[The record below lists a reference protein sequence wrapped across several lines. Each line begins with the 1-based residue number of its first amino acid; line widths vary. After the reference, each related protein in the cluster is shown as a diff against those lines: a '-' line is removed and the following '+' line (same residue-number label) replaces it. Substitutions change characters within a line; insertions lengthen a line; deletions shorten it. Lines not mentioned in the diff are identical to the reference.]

1 MLQLRV
7 RALCCS
13 DLTQQTASGNGCRL
27 TPMPVMRSCKQQQR
41 AYVSLSKACFSR
53 NLALELA
60 TYQFQHLMCGHSLS
74 KMSTLFSRNVA
85 NKSATRGTS
94 IRAGPGLGSDTNVF
108 KEWETC
114 AQELDGNMTNYS
126 AVTKINKIVDG
137 ALESFMFIDVI
148 TLPSRSL
155 TCYFK
160 MTVSKR
166 NLLFQNA
173 IFRLHVKLWE
183 GNPRSKKHKG
193 AIRFRFF
200 FPPPLPTRYSRH
212 EKWQE
217 RIVAVGRAGDWGP
230 ARRDSNSVF
239 VLPFLYIRGFFSF
252 FQLTLPFYH
261 GKLDLFVCLR

>member
-1 MLQLRV
+1 MLFRFDSANCFGQWLSADSDASYAELQAATEGICESFQGLLQSKLGPGVGYISVSTSDV
-7 RALCCS
+7 RA
-13 DLTQQTASGNGCRL
+13 
-27 TPMPVMRSCKQQQR
+27 P
-41 AYVSLSKACFSR
+41 
-53 NLALELA
+53 
-60 TYQFQHLMCGHSLS
+60 LS

-212 EKWQE
+212 EK
-217 RIVAVGRAGDWGP
+217 
-230 ARRDSNSVF
+230 
-239 VLPFLYIRGFFSF
+239 
-252 FQLTLPFYH
+252 
-261 GKLDLFVCLR
+261 